1 MVLELALSVDGASRR
16 IDGHVLLSDA
26 SVSVAAGTIVGVL
39 GPNGA
44 GKTSL
49 MRAIAGRLRLDSGRV
64 LIDGG
69 LSPADA
75 RRQARLGV
83 VPQEI
88 ALFNDLTVR
97 ENLSVL
103 GRLAGVPSRQ
113 IADRVDEGL
122 RWAGLEDRADAIVTT
137 LSGGMRRRANL
148 VASTLHRP
156 RLLLLDEPS
165 VGVDADARP
174 RLHALLRALRAQGG
188 GLLMATHDVEE
199 ASDLCDEVVV
209 MAAGRIVAQ

>member
-1 MVLELALSVDGASRR
+1 MVVPQLALSVDSASRQ
-16 IDGHVLLSDA
+16 IDGRVLLSDA

-49 MRAIAGRLRLDSGRV
+49 LRAIAGRLRLDSGRV
-64 LIDGG
+64 LVDGV
-69 LSPADA
+69 SPAIA

-88 ALFNDLTVR
+88 ALFGDLTVR

-103 GRLAGVPSRQ
+103 GRLAGVPSNQ
-113 IADRVDEGL
+113 IADRVQEGL

-137 LSGGMRRRANL
+137 LSGGMRRRVNL

-174 RLHALLRALRAQGG
+174 RLHALLRALRAEGV

-199 ASDLCDEVVV
+199 ASGLCDEVVV
-209 MAAGRIVAQ
+209 MAAGRIVGR